1 MKVVA
6 FNGSPRKSG
15 NTAIL
20 IKQVFGELEK
30 NGIETELIQLGG
42 KKIKGCIACGK
53 CFENKN
59 KRCIFNDDILNECLE
74 KMIEA
79 DGIIIGSPTYFANV
93 TTEVKALIDRSG
105 FVAIANDRMLKR
117 KIGAAVV
124 AVRRAGA
131 ANVFDA
137 INKLFMI
144 NQMIVPGSSYWN
156 LGIGLDKGDV
166 ENDEEGLKTM
176 SALGENISW
185 LLKKI
190 VEQKRTKNMKI
201 DHIAIWTKN
210 IENLKSFYEKYFNA
224 NSNNKYINSKKN
236 FESYFLS
243 FESGTR
249 IELMQKPEIP
259 DSKNDVY
266 KQFMGII
273 HLSFE
278 LESEKHVDELTE
290 QLKNDGMEI
299 LDGPRRTGDGSYETA
314 FLDPEG
320 NRVEIMN

>member
-1 MKVVA
+1 MKLKIIKGENMKVVA

-185 LLKKI
+185 LLKRI
-190 VEQKRTKNMKI
+190 VE
-201 DHIAIWTKN
+201 
-210 IENLKSFYEKYFNA
+210 
-224 NSNNKYINSKKN
+224 
-236 FESYFLS
+236 
-243 FESGTR
+243 
-249 IELMQKPEIP
+249 
-259 DSKNDVY
+259 
-266 KQFMGII
+266 
-273 HLSFE
+273 
-278 LESEKHVDELTE
+278 
-290 QLKNDGMEI
+290 
-299 LDGPRRTGDGSYETA
+299 
-314 FLDPEG
+314 
-320 NRVEIMN
+320 

>member
-1 MKVVA
+1 MKLKIIKGENMKVVA

-190 VEQKRTKNMKI
+190 VE
-201 DHIAIWTKN
+201 
-210 IENLKSFYEKYFNA
+210 
-224 NSNNKYINSKKN
+224 
-236 FESYFLS
+236 
-243 FESGTR
+243 
-249 IELMQKPEIP
+249 
-259 DSKNDVY
+259 
-266 KQFMGII
+266 
-273 HLSFE
+273 
-278 LESEKHVDELTE
+278 
-290 QLKNDGMEI
+290 
-299 LDGPRRTGDGSYETA
+299 
-314 FLDPEG
+314 
-320 NRVEIMN
+320 